1 MRRFRVWRVGDFAAQ
16 EIDAEWAKEA
26 AEIFAQSEAVR
37 CYYPGIRF
45 SPPWVF
51 VGEKTN
57 MTIKVVELQREECC
71 DGSLARRS

>member
-1 MRRFRVWRVGDFAAQ
+1 MRRYRVWRVGDFAAQ

-26 AEIFAQSEAVR
+26 AEIFAQNETVLY
-37 CYYPGIRF
+37 CYGSRF

-57 MTIKVVELQREECC
+57 MTIKVVELQQGEEKNP
-71 DGSLARRS
+71 DEA